1 MKISRRKYQL
11 AEKFLGKKM
20 FGRWYEERFCVSFR
34 GLVFSAELDGLR
46 SDMYNEVIYYR
57 DVDTLT
63 SLNSPSYSDMLS
75 LYQYIYKHGRLE
87 TDLVVLNGLM
97 VRK

>member
-1 MKISRRKYQL
+1 MKTSRRKYQL

-34 GLVFSAELDGLR
+34 NLVFSAELDDWR

-57 DVDTLT
+57 DEDTLT
-63 SLNSPSYSDMLS
+63 SLNSPSYTDMLS
-75 LYQYIYKHGRLE
+75 LYQYIRKNGRLE
-87 TDLVVLNGLM
+87 TELTVLNGVI